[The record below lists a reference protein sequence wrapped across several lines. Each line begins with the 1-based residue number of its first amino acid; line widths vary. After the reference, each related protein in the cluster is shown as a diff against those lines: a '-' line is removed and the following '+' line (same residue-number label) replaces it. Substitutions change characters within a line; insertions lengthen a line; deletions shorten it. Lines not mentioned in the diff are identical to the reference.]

1 MIRRIRNRLAA
12 QDGFTLI
19 ELLVATAIGVL
30 VISAAMYLTE
40 VAGRTAAR
48 VEDRVDSAQRARIA
62 MDRIGRE
69 LRAQVCLD
77 GTTPPI
83 IVGDANSVTFYSDY
97 DAVDNFRPEKR
108 RLTFSATGNGSIVEE
123 IYDTTSTQAPW
134 AFPAT
139 PTSTRTLLTYVGL
152 DNGTPFFTYYS
163 RDVAGPL
170 ATPLSTNTTSRPLAP
185 NSIAKVVRVDIA
197 FETRP
202 TSGRTGPERR
212 SRLSSTVVLRNVD
225 NAATDTS
232 GITWGP
238 RCA

>member
-1 MIRRIRNRLAA
+1 
-12 QDGFTLI
+12 
-19 ELLVATAIGVL
+19 
-30 VISAAMYLTE
+30 
-40 VAGRTAAR
+40 
-48 VEDRVDSAQRARIA
+48 
-62 MDRIGRE
+62 MDRIERQ
-69 LRAQVCLD
+69 LRSQVCLD

-97 DAVDNFRPEKR
+97 DAVDSFKPEKR

-134 AFPAT
+134 SFPAT
-139 PTSTRTLLTYVGL
+139 PTTTRTLITHVGL
-152 DNGTPFFTYYS
+152 DGTTPFLRYYS
-163 RDVAGPL
+163 RDVAGAL
-170 ATPLSTNTTSRPLAP
+170 ATPLSTNTTSRPLAT
-185 NSIAKVVRVDIA
+185 NSIAKVVRIDIA

-212 SRLSSTVVLRNVD
+212 SRLSSSVVLRNVD
-225 NAATDTS
+225 YAATDTS